1 MAEQDQS
8 FEEDTAL
15 IEKRLVRRLR
25 FYAVVYRIVLITGL
39 LVLITAVVLLFA
51 TDLLS
56 AWILLVPAALI
67 TLGVILARVE
77 YRLDMRLYNL
87 HKQDSINGEK

>member
-25 FYAVVYRIVLITGL
+25 FFAVVYRIVLITGL
-39 LVLITAVVLLFA
+39 LVLITAVVLVFA

-56 AWILLVPAALI
+56 VWILLLSAALI

-87 HKQDSINGEK
+87 HNQDSINGEK